1 MVINPLGWD
10 RSGIAEVKVEMPS
23 AAPNGISIVDAAG
36 RVLPSQVVES
46 DSKTNT
52 YHVLFRAEN
61 VPSLG
66 YEVLHAVPGKR
77 PVVSDVKANGLTIEN
92 ATLRVTVD
100 PQSGCITSLYDKKA
114 SFETI
119 ASGGCGNELQA
130 FKDTPKDYDA
140 WNIDPGTLDVPPTLL
155 NKADSVTLTDHGPL
169 RATIRVSRTWQSSK
183 FVQDITLYAG
193 SDHVV
198 VTNDFDWHER
208 HILLKAAFPLAASG
222 PFATYEIPY
231 GAIERPTTRNN
242 SFEKAK
248 FEVPAL
254 RWADLGDGKHGMS
267 LINES
272 KYGYDAVGNLLRLS
286 LLRAPTWPDPEADQG
301 RHHFSY
307 ALYPHAG
314 DWKQALSVRHGYDFD
329 YKLKAMQVESHTGE
343 LPQRHSFAGVSSTD
357 VALTAMKRSED
368 GKGLVLRF
376 YEWAGKSGNVTLTV
390 PPGATSASVVNLMEK
405 PEGQLLTI
413 TDNKVTVPV
422 TPYEIQTVKVDY
434 SPAPE
439 K

>member
-1 MVINPLGWD
+1 
-10 RSGIAEVKVEMPS
+10 
-23 AAPNGISIVDAAG
+23 
-36 RVLPSQVVES
+36 
-46 DSKTNT
+46 
-52 YHVLFRAEN
+52 
-61 VPSLG
+61 
-66 YEVLHAVPGKR
+66 
-77 PVVSDVKANGLTIEN
+77 
-92 ATLRVTVD
+92 
-100 PQSGCITSLYDKKA
+100 
-114 SFETI
+114 
-119 ASGGCGNELQA
+119 
-130 FKDTPKDYDA
+130 
-140 WNIDPGTLDVPPTLL
+140 
-155 NKADSVTLTDHGPL
+155 
-169 RATIRVSRTWQSSK
+169 
-183 FVQDITLYAG
+183 VQDITLYTG

-231 GAIERPTTRNN
+231 GTIERPTTRNN
-242 SFEKAK
+242 SVEKAK

-254 RWADLGDGKHGMS
+254 RWADLGDGQHGMS

-286 LLRAPTWPDPEADQG
+286 LLRGPTWPDPDADQG
-301 RHHFSY
+301 HHHFSY

-329 YKLKAMQVESHTGE
+329 YKLKAMQVEAHSGE
-343 LPQRHSFAGVSSTD
+343 LPQQHSFAGVSNPD
-357 VALTAMKRSED
+357 VVLTAVKRSED
-368 GKGLVLRF
+368 GKGLVMRF

-405 PEGQLLTI
+405 PEGSALSV

-422 TPYEIQTVKVDY
+422 TPYQIQTVQVDY
-434 SPAPE
+434 SPAAE